1 MFCPEWMGM
10 LVRIANGEI
19 KKIQCSVAHCSNY
32 TGRTDAAVLRSSSH
46 EVICHWNC
54 KKKRGLPSTEHRP

>member
-19 KKIQCSVAHCSNY
+19 ENFIAASRFGAIARVAYMLLS
-32 TGRTDAAVLRSSSH
+32 
-46 EVICHWNC
+46 
-54 KKKRGLPSTEHRP
+54 